1 MIDTNIILALALL
14 LGSMGSISA
23 QDSTTAPGTLKPGP
37 TRPAGGI
44 PIPPRTTGAGN
55 FQ

>member
-1 MIDTNIILALALL
+1 MLDTNIILALALL
-14 LGSMGSISA
+14 LGSMGSS
-23 QDSTTAPGTLKPGP
+23 STPGSIKEPPGKPP
-37 TRPAGGI
+37 VAGGI